1 MKVLF
6 FGHKGWIGQ
15 MIVKEWQKQYP
26 EHNIILSQTRV
37 SQDNYNN
44 LIKEIE
50 SVDRVISTIGR
61 TSGGDIPN
69 IDYLE
74 DHLYENLRDNLQA
87 PIFLANICKSLDI
100 HLTYMGTGCIFS
112 SNTRSEEIKFTE
124 NDCPNFSGS
133 GYSIVKGFTDT
144 LMKSYENVLNLRIR
158 MPIVDYDHP
167 KDFISKIIRFKQV
180 CSYPNSMTYLPSII
194 PCIIDMTFSKKTGTY
209 NMTNEGCISHK
220 EILELYKQFV
230 DSKHTCEY
238 IDQDHLSNILKSK
251 RSNNILDQT
260 KLQEL
265 FPNLPDIRT
274 CIIEAIKNR

>member
-15 MIVKEWQKQYP
+15 MIVNEWKKKYP

-50 SVDRVISTIGR
+50 NVDRVISTIGR

-87 PIFLANICKSLDI
+87 PVILANICKSLNI

-112 SNTRSEEIKFTE
+112 SNTRSEERTFTE
-124 NDCPNFSGS
+124 NDYPNFSGS

-144 LMKSYENVLNLRIR
+144 LMRSYDNVLNLRIR
-158 MPIVDYDHP
+158 MPIVDYYHP

-194 PCIIDMTFSKKTGTY
+194 PCIIDMAISKKSGTY
-209 NMTNEGCISHK
+209 NMTNEGCISHE

-230 DSKHTCEY
+230 NPKHNCEY
-238 IDQDHLSNILKSK
+238 IDQDELSNILKSK

-260 KLQEL
+260 KLQKL
-265 FPNLPDIRT
+265 FPNLPNIRT
-274 CIIEAIKNR
+274 CIIDAIKNR